1 MTEGPFRERRRLD
14 GKNDD
19 GVGLLKKGR
28 SWRNECEA
36 RLRSPDHGGSIH
48 TPPIYFVSICF

>member
-1 MTEGPFRERRRLD
+1 VRMTEGPFRERRRLD

-28 SWRNECEA
+28 SCRNECEA
-36 RLRSPDHGGSIH
+36 G
-48 TPPIYFVSICF
+48 